1 MYDEFTCEAI
11 PILIR
16 GEEEHNRQ
24 QLARCASYYELHGD
38 TKKAEEIIERTR
50 YI

>member
-1 MYDEFTCEAI
+1 MYNEVICETI
-11 PILIR
+11 PILISN
-16 GEEEHNRQ
+16 EKEHNRQ

-38 TKKAEEIIERTR
+38 TKKVEEIRERIR